1 MIATQVFP
9 VTQAQRNINSVLAK
23 LDKGPVILSK
33 GGMAAAVVLSVD
45 EFDRMQNQI
54 AMSER
59 QLAGDRAVEA
69 NDWMTD
75 DEVTEAF
82 TKAGVTL

>member
-59 QLAGDRAVEA
+59 QAAGDLAKEA
-69 NDWMTD
+69 GEWLTD
-75 DEVTEAF
+75 DEVTAAF
-82 TKAGVTL
+82 IKAGVML